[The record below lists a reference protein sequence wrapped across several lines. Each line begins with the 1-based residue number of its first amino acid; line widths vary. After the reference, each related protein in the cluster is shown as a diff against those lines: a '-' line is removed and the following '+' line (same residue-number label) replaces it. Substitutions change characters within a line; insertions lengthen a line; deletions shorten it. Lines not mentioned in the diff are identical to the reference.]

1 MRRSEIIIPPRLDF
15 DRLRRIASSWPHDV
29 EHITLNMR
37 RQKWVYP
44 IGTTGLSCLVAG
56 SILRG
61 QNVCFDTDGCQNLGY
76 WGRMGFFENFGLYDL
91 GKQGQS
97 RAPQGRFSVIR
108 RVTPD
113 TDNDRIAH
121 EIVQVQQA
129 NAEAYQIFQHIVS
142 EALNNIS
149 QHSTAEG
156 FTASQ
161 YYDSQGRSAFCIADH
176 GCGLRTALRRFDLS
190 DDAEAIRKALE
201 AGVSGRS
208 RTQQLAEPE
217 QMRNR
222 GVGLSIIRQLIVKN
236 GGQLRIWSGSA
247 AYTEEGNEIEVRSVT
262 PWNGTLLSAILPRDR
277 IMAPFDEIATEI
289 MSELRRRDRERPRR
303 VGRLP

>member
-1 MRRSEIIIPPRLDF
+1 
-15 DRLRRIASSWPHDV
+15 
-29 EHITLNMR
+29 
-37 RQKWVYP
+37 
-44 IGTTGLSCLVAG
+44 
-56 SILRG
+56 
-61 QNVCFDTDGCQNLGY
+61 
-76 WGRMGFFENFGLYDL
+76 MGFFENFGLYDL